1 MNMIDKRYV
10 VFYEDDEECLIDTE
24 TFRVIVY
31 VDMKTV
37 FDNSE
42 GEKPNCELY
51 VTQKNNGRY
60 VSHRVDGPSYIW
72 ENQGYGGHEF
82 RVNGILTSVE
92 QLPCDEE
99 TKVLLKLKYG

>member
-37 FDNSE
+37 MNE
-42 GEKPNCELY
+42 A
-51 VTQKNNGRY
+51 
-60 VSHRVDGPSYIW
+60 I
-72 ENQGYGGHEF
+72 
-82 RVNGILTSVE
+82 
-92 QLPCDEE
+92 
-99 TKVLLKLKYG
+99 